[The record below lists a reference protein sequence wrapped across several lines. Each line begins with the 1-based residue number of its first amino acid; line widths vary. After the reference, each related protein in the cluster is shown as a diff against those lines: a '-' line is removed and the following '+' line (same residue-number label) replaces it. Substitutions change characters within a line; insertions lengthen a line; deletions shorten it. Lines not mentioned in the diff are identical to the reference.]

1 MKNDKVK
8 LSINLTLDE
17 KKEIEMLSKSVN
29 LTMTDFILNSVN
41 DKKITINQIQKI
53 DESIT
58 DFNSFLLENLTKK
71 LESLKED
78 TLEIKSQK
86 SFITISINKEDI
98 KKGDIIIFKN
108 NFLEVIKNSVEEK
121 EFYLINLFNDK
132 KNLIK
137 YESLT
142 DEIIVKRR
150 A

>member
-1 MKNDKVK
+1 MKNEKIK
-8 LSINLTLDE
+8 LSINISLE
-17 KKEIEMLSKSVN
+17 QKKEIEMLSKSLN